1 MCIKILLKRFSEA
14 MIGQCAFHVLCMDET
29 IKKVSKFCNNVPFRM
44 EYLQIMAE
52 VRIQGYVFNPVFGC
66 LTRSALY

>member
-29 IKKVSKFCNNVPFRM
+29 IKKGVQV
-44 EYLQIMAE
+44 LQ
-52 VRIQGYVFNPVFGC
+52 
-66 LTRSALY
+66 